1 MNGKPKTK
9 AALRNEEMW
18 AKWHAKQ
25 HELQRLHDLK
35 PKQERFM
42 IAITENQFDNVEE
55 FLKSG
60 EIDVNHIECGKPG
73 QSGGP
78 WTRNAKTP
86 LGRATQTGSADMV
99 QLILKYGGDVRSTS
113 PGKNDAAS
121 FSPLGHA
128 LRRMGYRG
136 MALKQVEVERTVRAL
151 LLHGADVNASG
162 YRGCTPLQLAVLY
175 GRTSV
180 LVKLLLDHGAD
191 ISKTDQRGYNAL
203 HSLSDRE
210 GAVSVRNKMCKTMLD
225 YISHDFE
232 MVLQITTRI
241 ADFIDPGLS
250 DSDSDVDELE
260 GDTPRELAVRF
271 HREGL
276 GEMIHAAQMVAFRK
290 ECKVNDARR
299 AKVKAEK
306 SEDARQRK
314 AAVAMSLHSRLGANS
329 GISTLGNDIM
339 GIIAKNM

>member
-1 MNGKPKTK
+1 MNGKPKTR

-18 AKWHAKQ
+18 RKHHADCR
-25 HELQRLHDLK
+25 ELQRLHDLK

-42 IAITENQFDNVEE
+42 IAITRDQFDKVEE

-60 EIDVNHIECGKPG
+60 EIDVNHIECGKSG
-73 QSGGP
+73 QS

-99 QLILKYGGDVRSTS
+99 QLILNYGGDVRSTS
-113 PGKNDAAS
+113 TGKNDAAS

-136 MALKQVEVERTVRAL
+136 LALKQGDVEIIVRAL
-151 LLHGADVNASG
+151 LMHGSDVNSSG
-162 YRGCTPLQLAVLY
+162 YLGCTPIQSAVLN
-175 GRTSV
+175 GRSSV
-180 LVKLLLDHGAD
+180 LVKMLLDHGAD
-191 ISKTDQRGYNAL
+191 ISKTDDKGYNAL
-203 HSLSDRE
+203 HSLSGRE
-210 GAVSVRNKMCKTMLD
+210 GAVSVRNNICRTMLD

-314 AAVAMSLHSRLGANS
+314 TAVAMGLHSRLGANS

>member
-1 MNGKPKTK
+1 MEEKPKTK

-18 AKWHAKQ
+18 RKHHADCL
-25 HELQRLHDLK
+25 ELKRLHDLK
-35 PKQERFM
+35 PAQERFM
-42 IAITENQFDNVEE
+42 IAITRDQFDKVEE

-73 QSGGP
+73 QSGGH
-78 WTRNAKTP
+78 TP

-113 PGKNDAAS
+113 TGKNDAAS

-175 GRTSV
+175 GRSSV

-191 ISKTDQRGYNAL
+191 ISQTDQRGYNAL

-210 GAVSVRNKMCKTMLD
+210 SATSVRNKICRTMLEHISD
-225 YISHDFE
+225 FRKMLDITSDLVYINFGPDHD
-232 MVLQITTRI
+232 
-241 ADFIDPGLS
+241 P
-250 DSDSDVDELE
+250 DSDSSDNASQDSDNYHDPEDLAGILE
-260 GDTPRELAVRF
+260 RPGI
-271 HREGL
+271 
-276 GEMIHAAQMVAFRK
+276 GEMIRAARMAAYRQQREWINAKTAQNNAKKMEDRRK
-290 ECKVNDARR
+290 
-299 AKVKAEK
+299 
-306 SEDARQRK
+306 RK
-314 AAVAMSLHSRLGANS
+314 TAVAMSLHSRLGANAE
-329 GISTLGNDIM
+329 ISTLGTDM
-339 GIIAKNM
+339 LGMVAKYL